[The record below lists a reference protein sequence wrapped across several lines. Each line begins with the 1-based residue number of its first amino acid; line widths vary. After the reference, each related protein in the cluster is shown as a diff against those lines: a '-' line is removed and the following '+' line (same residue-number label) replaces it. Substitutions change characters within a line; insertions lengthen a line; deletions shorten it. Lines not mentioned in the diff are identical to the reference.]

1 MTDTKDTDNTGRRP
15 LTLKR
20 ADTGTVKQSF
30 SHGRSKQVSVEVK
43 KKKVVVAP
51 GAAPKVARPAAAAP
65 AAESDTKPVAAAAAG
80 AAPAPAPQPTAAQ
93 AAVKKSNFSEAE
105 LKARKVAIDAA
116 RADQDRRRLEQE
128 AIEEANRRRAE
139 EARRLADEEKRR
151 AEAGVQRPAATDEE
165 DAGGAAAAF
174 RGARGDRPERGE
186 RDGPRRDARSAPP
199 RTGAN
204 SFSGD
209 RGAAPRA
216 PGGVVRVRPDADRP
230 RGPGG
235 PRPGGPGGARPGG
248 PGGAPRP
255 GGFSGDRPRGPGGP
269 GARGPGGGPRPLVP
283 LDTDDLTP
291 LSELGGRVKRVKPSG
306 DDAPGGSEV
315 RPARKDEPKRRQ
327 GRLTVSA
334 ALGDDDE
341 KQRSYAAVKRA
352 RERERDRRM
361 KMAGGAGEKVSREV
375 VLPESITVADLAN
388 RMSERQADVVKF
400 MMQQGELVRSTD
412 VLDADTAQLIVEEF
426 GHTVKRV
433 AESDVEIGLE
443 GHDDVDD
450 HLEGRAP
457 VVTVMGHVDHGKT
470 SLLDALRQTDVVS
483 GEAGGITQ
491 HIGAYQVQ
499 LKTGEKI
506 TFLDTPGHAA
516 FSSMRARG
524 ANATDIVVL
533 VVAADDGVMPQ
544 TIEAI
549 QHAKAANAP
558 IIVAVNKIDKH
569 DARPDNVLTQLLQ
582 YDVQVEAMG
591 GQTPAVFVS
600 ALKKT
605 GLDELTETISALAE
619 ILELK
624 ANPDRDADGVVIES
638 KLDKGRGPVAT
649 VLVKRGTLRRGDI
662 IVAGGQWGR
671 VKALSNE
678 RGQQVEDARP
688 ATPVEVLGLDGAPD
702 PGDQMVV
709 VDSEAR
715 AREITDY
722 RLRTKRNKTGTST
735 RTGTSLD
742 QMLARL
748 KEGGSA
754 STGGLKEATFLVKGD
769 VQGSVEAITQS
780 LEKLS
785 TEEVRARVVLGAVG
799 GISESDVQL
808 AISAN
813 SPIIAFN
820 VRANKQA
827 RDLAEREGVEIR
839 YYSIIYNLIDDV
851 KNTLS
856 GMLAPERR
864 ETFLGYAEILQV
876 FSISKAGKVAGCRV
890 SEGIVRRGSGVRLL
904 RDNVVIHEGT
914 LSTLKRFKDEV
925 LEVKQGMECGMAFA
939 NYQDIREGDQIEC
952 FQVELIER
960 RLA

>member
-43 KKKVVVAP
+43 KKKVVVTP
-51 GAAPKVARPAAAAP
+51 GAAPKVVRPAAAPAAEPELKPAAAAAP
-65 AAESDTKPVAAAAAG
+65 AAPAA
-80 AAPAPAPQPTAAQ
+80 QPTAAQ

-116 RADQDRRRLEQE
+116 RADQDRRRIEQE

-139 EARRLADEEKRR
+139 EARRLAEDEKRR
-151 AEAGVQRPAATDEE
+151 AEAGTQRPAAAEEE

-174 RGARGDRPERGE
+174 RGARGERPER
-186 RDGPRRDARSAPP
+186 DAPRRDARTAPP

-209 RGAAPRA
+209 RGAPPRG
-216 PGGVVRVRPDADRP
+216 PGGAVRVRPDA
-230 RGPGG
+230 
-235 PRPGGPGGARPGG
+235 
-248 PGGAPRP
+248 
-255 GGFSGDRPRGPGGP
+255 DRPRGPGGP
-269 GARGPGGGPRPLVP
+269 GARGPGGGPRPLAP

-291 LSELGGRVKRVKPSG
+291 LSELGGRVKRVKASG

-352 RERERDRRM
+352 RERERDRRL

-375 VLPESITVADLAN
+375 VLPESITVAELAN

-426 GHTVKRV
+426 GHSVKRV

-450 HLEGRAP
+450 HLEGRPP

-569 DARPDNVLTQLLQ
+569 DAKPDNVLTQLLQ

-605 GLDELTETISALAE
+605 GLDELTQTISALAE

-649 VLVKRGTLRRGDI
+649 VLVKRGTLKRGDI

-748 KEGGSA
+748 KEGGTA
-754 STGGLKEATFLVKGD
+754 ATGGLKEATFLVKGD

-808 AISAN
+808 AISAS

-839 YYSIIYNLIDDV
+839 YYSVIYDLLDDV
-851 KNTLS
+851 KSTLS

>member
-1 MTDTKDTDNTGRRP
+1 
-15 LTLKR
+15 
-20 ADTGTVKQSF
+20 
-30 SHGRSKQVSVEVK
+30 
-43 KKKVVVAP
+43 
-51 GAAPKVARPAAAAP
+51 
-65 AAESDTKPVAAAAAG
+65 
-80 AAPAPAPQPTAAQ
+80 
-93 AAVKKSNFSEAE
+93 
-105 LKARKVAIDAA
+105 
-116 RADQDRRRLEQE
+116 
-128 AIEEANRRRAE
+128 
-139 EARRLADEEKRR
+139 
-151 AEAGVQRPAATDEE
+151 
-165 DAGGAAAAF
+165 
-174 RGARGDRPERGE
+174 
-186 RDGPRRDARSAPP
+186 
-199 RTGAN
+199 
-204 SFSGD
+204 
-209 RGAAPRA
+209 
-216 PGGVVRVRPDADRP
+216 
-230 RGPGG
+230 
-235 PRPGGPGGARPGG
+235 
-248 PGGAPRP
+248 
-255 GGFSGDRPRGPGGP
+255 
-269 GARGPGGGPRPLVP
+269 
-283 LDTDDLTP
+283 
-291 LSELGGRVKRVKPSG
+291 
-306 DDAPGGSEV
+306 
-315 RPARKDEPKRRQ
+315 
-327 GRLTVSA
+327 
-334 ALGDDDE
+334 
-341 KQRSYAAVKRA
+341 
-352 RERERDRRM
+352 
-361 KMAGGAGEKVSREV
+361 
-375 VLPESITVADLAN
+375 
-388 RMSERQADVVKF
+388 
-400 MMQQGELVRSTD
+400 
-412 VLDADTAQLIVEEF
+412 
-426 GHTVKRV
+426 
-433 AESDVEIGLE
+433 
-443 GHDDVDD
+443 
-450 HLEGRAP
+450 
-457 VVTVMGHVDHGKT
+457 
-470 SLLDALRQTDVVS
+470 VS

-499 LKTGEKI
+499 LKSGEKI

-524 ANATDIVVL
+524 ANATDIVIL

-558 IIVAVNKIDKH
+558 IIVAVNKVDKH
-569 DARPDNVLTQLLQ
+569 DADPNKVLTQLLQ

-591 GQTPAVFVS
+591 GQTPAVSVS

-605 GLDELTETISALAE
+605 GLDELTATITALAE

-649 VLVKRGTLRRGDI
+649 VLVKRGTLKRGDI
-662 IVAGGQWGR
+662 VVAGGQWGR
-671 VKALSNE
+671 VKALNNE

-702 PGDQMVV
+702 PGDQVVV

-722 RLRTKRNKTGTST
+722 RLRTKRNKSGVQ
-735 RTGTSLD
+735 RPGTSLD
-742 QMLARL
+742 QMLARI
-748 KEGGSA
+748 KEGGGA
-754 STGGLKEATFLVKGD
+754 AGGGLKEAVFLVKGD

-785 TEEVRARVVLGAVG
+785 TDEVRARVVLGAVG

-808 AISAN
+808 AVSAN
-813 SPIIAFN
+813 APIIAFN

-851 KNTLS
+851 KAVLS

-890 SEGIVRRGSGVRLL
+890 TEGIVRRGSGVRLL

-925 LEVKQGMECGMAFA
+925 AEVKQGMECGMAFQ

-960 RLA
+960 KLE

>member
-1 MTDTKDTDNTGRRP
+1 MSDTKDTDNTGRRP

-20 ADTGTVKQSF
+20 SDTGTVKQSF
-30 SHGRSKQVSVEVK
+30 SHGRSKQVAVEVK
-43 KKKVVVAP
+43 KKRVVVTPGANPKVV
-51 GAAPKVARPAAAAP
+51 RPEPEKP
-65 AAESDTKPVAAAAAG
+65 AEKP
-80 AAPAPAPQPTAAQ
+80 QLTAAQ
-93 AAVKKSNFSEAE
+93 EAIQKSGLSEAE
-105 LKARKVAIDAA
+105 LKARQAAIAQR
-116 RADQDRRRLEQE
+116 RADEERRRAEQE
-128 AIEEANRRRAE
+128 AIDEANRRRE
-139 EARRLADEEKRR
+139 EAAQRLAEEEKRR
-151 AEAGVQRPAATDEE
+151 AEAGATRTDEE
-165 DAGGAAAAF
+165 DEADRAPAYGRGGREDGDRDNFRREGRGGAPRSGPGGAGGYS
-174 RGARGDRPERGE
+174 
-186 RDGPRRDARSAPP
+186 GPRAAPP
-199 RTGAN
+199 RG
-204 SFSGD
+204 
-209 RGAAPRA
+209 
-216 PGGVVRVRPDADRP
+216 PGGTVRVRPDADRP
-230 RGPGG
+230 RGPGA
-235 PRPGGPGGARPGG
+235 PRPGGPGGDRGPRPGG
-248 PGGAPRP
+248 PPGDRGPRP
-255 GGFSGDRPRGPGGP
+255 GGF
-269 GARGPGGGPRPLVP
+269 GARGPGGGAGPRPLAP
-283 LDTDDLTP
+283 LDPDELTP
-291 LSELGGRVKRVKPSG
+291 LSELGGRVKRAKGAG
-306 DDAPGGSEV
+306 DNDPAADN
-315 RPARKDEPKRRQ
+315 RPARKEEPKRRQ
-327 GRLTVSA
+327 GRLTISA
-334 ALGDDDE
+334 ALNDDE
-341 KQRSYAAVKRA
+341 DRQRSYAAVKRA
-352 RERERDRRM
+352 RERERDRRL
-361 KMAGGAGEKVSREV
+361 KMAGGSEKVRREV

-443 GHDDVDD
+443 GVDDHDD
-450 HLEGRAP
+450 HLEPRPP

-499 LKTGEKI
+499 LKSGEKI

-516 FSSMRARG
+516 FSAMRARG
-524 ANATDIVVL
+524 ANATDIVIL

-558 IIVAVNKIDKH
+558 IIVAVNKIDKPQA
-569 DARPDNVLTQLLQ
+569 DPNQVLTQLLQ

-591 GQTPAVFVS
+591 GQTPAVNVS

-605 GLDELTETISALAE
+605 GLDELTDTISALAE

-624 ANPDRDADGVVIES
+624 ANPDRVADGVVIES
-638 KLDKGRGPVAT
+638 QLDKGRGPVAT
-649 VLVKRGTLRRGDI
+649 VLVKRGTLRCGDI
-662 IVAGGQWGR
+662 VVAGGQWGR
-671 VKALSNE
+671 VKAISNE
-678 RGQQVEDARP
+678 RGQSLDEAAP
-688 ATPVEVLGLDGAPD
+688 ATPVEILGLDGAPD
-702 PGDQMVV
+702 PGDQFVV
-709 VDSEAR
+709 VETEAR

-722 RLRTKRNKTGTST
+722 RLRTKRNKTGAGQ
-735 RTGTSLD
+735 RAATSLD
-742 QMLARL
+742 QMLARI
-748 KEGGSA
+748 KEGGV
-754 STGGLKEATFLVKGD
+754 GGQGLKEAVFVVKGD

-808 AISAN
+808 AVSAN

-856 GMLAPERR
+856 GLLAPERR

-876 FSISKAGKVAGCRV
+876 FNISKAGKVAGCRI
-890 SEGIVRRGSGVRLL
+890 SEGIVKRGCGVRLL

-925 LEVKQGMECGMAFA
+925 PEVKQGMECGMAFT

-952 FQVELIER
+952 FQVEMIER
-960 RLA
+960 RLE